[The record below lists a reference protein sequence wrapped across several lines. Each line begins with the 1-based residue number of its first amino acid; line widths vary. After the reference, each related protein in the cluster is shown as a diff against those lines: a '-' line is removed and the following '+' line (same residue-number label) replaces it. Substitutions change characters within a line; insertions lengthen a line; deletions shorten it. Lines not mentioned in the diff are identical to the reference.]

1 MATTNKPTVTAPLMV
16 GEGLPSTD
24 LPRSGLQAR
33 DGRPIWSGLAQIVRV
48 VIALVLAF
56 VPFASAPT
64 AWAQSAHDIIAA
76 ADKVRNASDPFRMTL
91 TLTEYVRSQPK
102 DSTVLV
108 VYSKED
114 KASGQFRNLV
124 RYVEPPRDA
133 GKMAL
138 LDGQN
143 LWFYDPA
150 AKASVRIS
158 TQQRLIGQAS
168 IGDVLTVNFAID
180 YSGTLLPE
188 ETITDAEKQQRNCWH
203 LDLRAATPTAVYSR
217 AEYWVE
223 KGTFHPVKTK
233 FWSDSG
239 RVLKALYYRDFV
251 QRLGGV
257 RPGSAVIIDA
267 VDSTLV
273 TTVRFDNPTFRDI
286 PDFWYQRDYLPRLRP
301 E

>member
-1 MATTNKPTVTAPLMV
+1 MRCVMFRF
-16 GEGLPSTD
+16 G
-24 LPRSGLQAR
+24 
-33 DGRPIWSGLAQIVRV
+33 IV
-48 VIALVLAF
+48 LVAVLG
-56 VPFASAPT
+56 FAGGVR
-64 AWAQSAHDIIAA
+64 AQSAHDIIAG
-76 ADKVRNASDPFRMTL
+76 ADRVRNPSEPFRISL

-102 DSTVLV
+102 DQTVLV

-150 AKASVRIS
+150 AKSSVRIS
-158 TQQRLIGQAS
+158 TQQRLVGQAS
-168 IGDVLTVNFAID
+168 IGDVLTVNFAVD
-180 YSGTLLPE
+180 YNGTMLAD
-188 ETITDAEKQQRNCWH
+188 ETITDADRKYRNCWH
-203 LDLRAATPTAVYSR
+203 MDLRAATPTAVYSH

-223 KGTFHPVKTK
+223 KGTFRPIKTK

-239 RVLKALYYRDFV
+239 RVLKALYYRDFA
-251 QRLGGV
+251 QRLGGE

-273 TTVRFDNPTFRDI
+273 TTVRFGDGAFQAI

>member
-1 MATTNKPTVTAPLMV
+1 
-16 GEGLPSTD
+16 
-24 LPRSGLQAR
+24 
-33 DGRPIWSGLAQIVRV
+33 
-48 VIALVLAF
+48 
-56 VPFASAPT
+56 
-64 AWAQSAHDIIAA
+64 
-76 ADKVRNASDPFRMTL
+76 MTL

-180 YSGTLLPE
+180 YSGTMLPD
-188 ETITDAEKQQRNCWH
+188 ETITDAEKRQRNCWH
-203 LDLRAATPTAVYSR
+203 LDFRAATPTAVYSR

-223 KGTFHPVKTK
+223 KRNLPPGRTR

-239 RVLKALYYRDFV
+239 RVSQGPL
-251 QRLGGV
+251 
-257 RPGSAVIIDA
+257 
-267 VDSTLV
+267 
-273 TTVRFDNPTFRDI
+273 
-286 PDFWYQRDYLPRLRP
+286 LPRLRATARHGAP
-301 E
+301 GIGGDHRCRGLHTGNHRRLRQSELPGHS